1 MDLFDRLGDEH
12 QRIAAVTSALDV
24 FAGTLQAGQDV
35 DVHELLRF
43 VTFLGVYG
51 SYHHEIEETV
61 LFPTL
66 ALCGF
71 ALDTGPLGHL
81 RDQHREEGR
90 LLSRFEM
97 AAAARRPWS
106 AEAVGHVVL
115 AARELAA
122 FLRAHMAKERDLFF
136 PVARREI
143 MESHGGELA
152 QALRHFETR
161 RAPRWNLP
169 WLEQLGDE
177 LVAANGA

>member
-12 QRIAAVTSALDV
+12 QRIQAVTTALDA
-24 FAGTLQAGQDV
+24 FAGAIQAGKDV
-35 DVHELLRF
+35 DVHELFRF

-51 SYHHEIEETV
+51 SYHHEVEETV

-90 LLSRFEM
+90 LLCGFEM

-106 AEAVGHVVL
+106 TEQNGAVVR

-136 PVARREI
+136 PVAKRDI
-143 MESHGGELA
+143 MESHATELT
-152 QALRHFETR
+152 QALRHFEAR

-177 LVAANGA
+177 LIAANRA